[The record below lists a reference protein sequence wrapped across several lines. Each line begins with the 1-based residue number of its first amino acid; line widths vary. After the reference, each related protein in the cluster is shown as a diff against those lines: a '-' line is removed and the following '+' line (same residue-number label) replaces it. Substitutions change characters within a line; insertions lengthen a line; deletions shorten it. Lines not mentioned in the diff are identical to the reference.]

1 MLFYNPKYLFK
12 YQQARNIEQESGDSM
27 QTLFKHFSPPIWHFF
42 IMYYLCCL
50 HAKVEHKIPCRSF
63 PHDHDHEHRLYVP
76 GCTQIAKFKIFEN
89 PPYVQSP
96 FKQKFFFEILIFPLA
111 PIGVFPPG
119 SAHARPSAQPLSTP
133 AEICLRMCLG
143 WGGIESFLAIL
154 GNSKHF
160 SFLNG
165 PGGGRGVQQF
175 LLPQILFFVT

>member
-1 MLFYNPKYLFK
+1 MLFACHKVD
-12 YQQARNIEQESGDSM
+12 QVC
-27 QTLFKHFSPPIWHFF
+27 T
-42 IMYYLCCL
+42 

-154 GNSKHF
+154 GDSKHF

-165 PGGGRGVQQF
+165 PGGGGGQGGPTIPFTPNLIFCDLKPHAKFQNPAERREKNTVNTGHIV
-175 LLPQILFFVT
+175 P